1 MLIRY
6 FPGILCGFT
15 RDADLKKCGFKREMT
30 VVLIR
35 QCFCRIDLLRVPYL
49 REGGTVLMLCSTL
62 CMLSIIEIVLQ
73 PGYSAQTIIIVS
85 VVRETSL
92 GIYVEGELSSCSS

>member
-1 MLIRY
+1 
-6 FPGILCGFT
+6 
-15 RDADLKKCGFKREMT
+15 
-30 VVLIR
+30 
-35 QCFCRIDLLRVPYL
+35 
-49 REGGTVLMLCSTL
+49 MLCSTL

-92 GIYVEGELSSCSS
+92 GIYVEGELSSCTSS